1 MPRRILVTGKN
12 GQLGQSLQKIAV
24 AFPEYDFVFVGRDE
38 LDLASAQ
45 SIDEFFAGQNRFTAI
60 INTAAYTAVDKA
72 EVEPDLAN
80 QINHLAV
87 SQLADI
93 AHKQDAFLLHVSTDY
108 VFDGKGCRPYIE
120 SDPVAPQNQYGLS
133 KLKGEQAMQVSG
145 CNGAIVRTSW
155 VYSEFGNNFVKT
167 MLRLG
172 RERDSLNVIFDQVGS
187 PTYAT
192 DLGRALVALLKAE
205 SQPGVELYHYSN
217 EGVCSWYDFAK
228 AIFELSGVNCAV
240 NPIET
245 KDYPTPARRP
255 HYSLINKAKIKQTL
269 GMQMPY
275 WREALKRCM
284 GML

>member
-120 SDPVAPQNQYGLS
+120 SGPVAPQNQYGLS

-172 RERDSLNVIFDQVGS
+172 QERDSLNVIFDQVGS

-255 HYSLINKAKIKQTL
+255 HYSLMNKAKIKQTL
-269 GMQMPY
+269 GMQVPY
-275 WREALKRCM
+275 WREALKQCM

>member
-255 HYSLINKAKIKQTL
+255 HYSLMNKAKIKQTL
-269 GMQMPY
+269 GMQVPY

>member
-167 MLRLG
+167 MLQLG

-255 HYSLINKAKIKQTL
+255 HYSLMNKAKIKQTL
-269 GMQMPY
+269 GMQVPY